1 MKKFLALAL
10 ALAMIASMSA
20 VSFAATL
27 VEYGDVALPA
37 EEHTIY
43 EDDGDYFFPVV
54 NLVGPFG
61 FDAEDRALFD
71 TDNTP
76 ADGQPAYTD
85 DIVRGP
91 VEFGDAAYYA
101 LLQFTPD
108 DLTGLADGA
117 PLEDT
122 TEGYL
127 ELVTKSEVVAN
138 LKIKADWEEGG
149 DMVKDI
155 KIIKRKIVNPESDR
169 DLLKTDTDYD
179 EDLYYPSAD
188 DLGLTEYGYKEGGYY
203 YFLVITYEDSTSHN
217 DVDVIGTLTFNK
229 SKDPSIDDMDLD
241 VGLALDW
248 EYNYRDKTTTD
259 YIIDDDPSFE
269 FLAEKNYALKFD
281 SDEEVELT
289 FEDDSTFT
297 VDVSGQGKMLF
308 SFNTNYISKVAAK
321 YPYAELNFWNGNGA
335 KFNRVGEFF
344 LNCEDLEGNLFLYQV
359 NANGTLSEVAGAE
372 WDESDE
378 GFYFNTRVLGSYVVS
393 DMELDVVSNVQGAVT
408 APVAPAP
415 VVTNPSTGVEG

>member
-1 MKKFLALAL
+1 
-10 ALAMIASMSA
+10 MSG
-20 VSFAATL
+20 FAAS
-27 VEYGDVALPA
+27 VKYGDVALPA

-43 EDDGDYFFPVV
+43 EDDGDYYFPVV
-54 NLVGPFG
+54 NLVGPYT
-61 FDAEDRALFD
+61 FDAEDRALY
-71 TDNTP
+71 
-76 ADGQPAYTD
+76 DGTKRHAEAVY
-85 DIVRGP
+85 GP

-108 DLTGLADGA
+108 NYTSMADGDALADT
-117 PLEDT
+117 D
-122 TEGYL
+122 EGKL
-127 ELVTKSEVVAN
+127 ELVTDSEVVAN

-155 KIIKRKIVNPESDR
+155 KIIKRKIVNDESDNKA
-169 DLLKTDTDYD
+169 LLRTDTDYD

-188 DLGLTEYGYKEGGYY
+188 ELGLTQYGYQEGGYY

-248 EYNYRDKTTTD
+248 EYNYRKDAEMTVD
-259 YIIDDDPSFE
+259 SDIDE
-269 FLAEKNYALKFD
+269 LLAEKNYALKFD
-281 SDEEVELT
+281 SDEEIEIT

-297 VDVSGQGKMLF
+297 VDVSGQGKLLLNW
-308 SFNTNYISKVAAK
+308 NTNYITKVAAK